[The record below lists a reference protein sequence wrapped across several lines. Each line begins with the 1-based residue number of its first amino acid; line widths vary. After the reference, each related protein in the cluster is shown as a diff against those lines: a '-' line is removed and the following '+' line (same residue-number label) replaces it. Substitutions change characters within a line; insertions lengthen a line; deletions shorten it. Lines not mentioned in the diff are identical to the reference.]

1 MIPDSP
7 ATPGRRALRVLVGLV
22 GLIGAHVAEAG
33 ILAAQFAVSPVIVQL
48 AHDPA
53 GTATLL
59 RVDNEGEDVMQFR
72 VYAADFD
79 QDRDGEHHFAAA
91 GTLQRSCAE
100 RLRFAPDALTVP
112 AGSGAVVR
120 VSLEAGTD
128 PTCWSMLFVE
138 APSAGTGAIRVN
150 QRIGVKIY
158 GLGAEPGADGEL
170 VSATVQPAGDSVEVA
185 FTFRNPGDW
194 PLRPSGAVEIRDAGG
209 AVITTAPVPAFSVLP
224 GHERLLRVSLP
235 LESAGP
241 GRYLAVPI
249 LDFGADYL
257 AGAQAD
263 FRIEL

>member
-7 ATPGRRALRVLVGLV
+7 ATPGRRALRVLVGLL

-53 GTATLL
+53 GTSTLL
-59 RVDNEGEDVMQFR
+59 RIDNEGEDVMQFR

-91 GTLQRSCAE
+91 GTLQRSCAG

-120 VSLEAGTD
+120 VSLEPGPDA
-128 PTCWSMLFVE
+128 TCWSMLFVE
-138 APSAGTGAIRVN
+138 APSAGSGAIRVN
-150 QRIGVKIY
+150 QRIGVKVY
-158 GLGAEPGADGEL
+158 GLGARRGADGEL
-170 VSATVQPAGDSVEVA
+170 VDATVRPAGDSVDVA

-209 AVITTAPVPAFSVLP
+209 AVITTAAVSAFSVLP

-235 LESAGP
+235 IESAGP

-263 FRIEL
+263 FRIEE

>member
-1 MIPDSP
+1 MIADSP
-7 ATPGRRALRVLVGLV
+7 APPGWRALRVLVSLVVAHLAGAGLV
-22 GLIGAHVAEAG
+22 
-33 ILAAQFAVSPVIVQL
+33 AAQFAVSPVIVQL
-48 AHDPA
+48 AHDPT

-59 RVDNEGEDVMQFR
+59 RIDNEGEDVMRFR
-72 VYAADFD
+72 VYAVDFD

-91 GTLQRSCAE
+91 GTFPRSCAG
-100 RLRFAPDALTVP
+100 RLSFAPDALTVP

-120 VSLEAGTD
+120 VSLEPGDD

-158 GLGAEPGADGEL
+158 GLGAKRGADGEL
-170 VSATVQPAGDSVEVA
+170 ASATVRPAGDSVEVA
-185 FTFRNPGDW
+185 FAFRNPGDW

-209 AVITTAPVPAFSVLP
+209 AMITTAPVPAFSVLP
-224 GHERLLRVSLP
+224 GHERLLRVNLP
-235 LESAGP
+235 VESAGP

-263 FRIEL
+263 FRIEE

>member
-7 ATPGRRALRVLVGLV
+7 APPGRRALLVLVGLV
-22 GLIGAHVAEAG
+22 GAHVAGAG
-33 ILAAQFAVSPVIVQL
+33 LLAAQFAVSPVIVQL
-48 AHDPA
+48 AHDPTGA
-53 GTATLL
+53 ATLL
-59 RVDNEGEDVMQFR
+59 RIDNEGEDAMQFR
-72 VYAADFD
+72 VYAVDFD
-79 QDRDGEHHFAAA
+79 QDRDGEHLFAEA
-91 GTLQRSCAE
+91 GTLPRSCAG

-112 AGSGAVVR
+112 AGSGGVVR
-120 VSLEAGTD
+120 VSLEPGGD

-158 GLGAEPGADGEL
+158 GLGAKRGPDGEL
-170 VSATVQPAGDSVEVA
+170 VEATVQPAGDSVEVA
-185 FTFRNPGDW
+185 FAFRNPGDW

-209 AVITTAPVPAFSVLP
+209 AVVATAPVPAFSVLP
-224 GHERLLRVSLP
+224 EHERRLRVSLP
-235 LESAGP
+235 LESAAP

-263 FRIEL
+263 FRIEE